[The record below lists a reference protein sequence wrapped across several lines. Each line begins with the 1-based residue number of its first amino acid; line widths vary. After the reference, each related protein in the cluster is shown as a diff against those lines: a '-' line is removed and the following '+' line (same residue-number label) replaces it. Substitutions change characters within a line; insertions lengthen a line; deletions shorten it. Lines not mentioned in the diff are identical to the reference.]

1 VPYKRLCAESLVEIA
16 EADPFAQTEALNDD
30 DFLDYEISTW
40 RRIRRWLSWFLQ
52 YAQFIAEGLRC
63 EGLQIPTEALGKTM
77 SEQLV
82 YFVRLV
88 VNSGNWLQHR
98 SVLCDL

>member
-1 VPYKRLCAESLVEIA
+1 MPYKRLCAESLVEIA

-52 YAQFIAEGLRC
+52 YAQFIAEGLRS
-63 EGLQIPTEALGKTM
+63 EGLQIPTEAPGKTM

-88 VNSGNWLQHR
+88 VNSGNWQQHR
-98 SVLCDL
+98 SVLCVQ